1 MYCPENSAVQLSPDN
16 GTQLYTYY
24 HAQYRRKPVDT
35 FSVHLLQAPINTHT
49 DIHSCRQS
57 GICKEWHRYTRFQF
71 AIISFP
77 SAIDKI
83 YVKFKFQLPVPVL
96 NRVIF
101 SASLN
106 TKNPGQFNPKL
117 ERKLC
122 KFINFSKQIKYRCLK
137 SGLLKLD

>member
-1 MYCPENSAVQLSPDN
+1 MYCPVNSAVQLSLDN

-35 FSVHLLQAPINTHT
+35 FSVHLLQAPIHTQT

-77 SAIDKI
+77 SVIDKM

-96 NRVIF
+96 NMVIF

-106 TKNPGQFNPKL
+106 TKNPGQFNPQI
-117 ERKLC
+117 RK
-122 KFINFSKQIKYRCLK
+122 KIV
-137 SGLLKLD
+137 